1 MILIATV
8 EKEWMMPRQ
17 VSVALAVALLLAFTG
32 HVPAQTQTP
41 PDPGAAA
48 NVRQSQ
54 TYEQVLQSNPSF
66 RAKRMQQ
73 ECGPV
78 TDPELHANC
87 VASFGGD
94 GSPPPRKSRQH

>member
-1 MILIATV
+1 
-8 EKEWMMPRQ
+8 MPRL
-17 VSVALAVALLLAFTG
+17 SIWILAAALVTG
-32 HVPAQTQTP
+32 FAAGASAQTQTP

-54 TYEQVLQSNPSF
+54 QYEQVLHSNPAF

-73 ECGPV
+73 ECGPI
-78 TDPELHANC
+78 TDPQLHESC

-94 GSPPPRKSRQH
+94 GAPASAKRRSR

>member
-1 MILIATV
+1 
-8 EKEWMMPRQ
+8 MPRQ
-17 VSVALAVALLLAFTG
+17 VSWVLAVALVLAFSG
-32 HVPAQTQTP
+32 RVSAQQTP

-54 TYEQVLQSNPSF
+54 TYEQVLQGNSSF

-94 GSPPPRKSRQH
+94 GTPPPSKTRQH

>member
-1 MILIATV
+1 
-8 EKEWMMPRQ
+8 MMPRQ
-17 VSVALAVALLLAFTG
+17 ISVVLAAALVLALGGRVS
-32 HVPAQTQTP
+32 AQQTP

-78 TDPELHANC
+78 TDPELHASC

-94 GSPPPRKSRQH
+94 GAPPARKSRQH

>member
-1 MILIATV
+1 
-8 EKEWMMPRQ
+8 MPRQ
-17 VSVALAVALLLAFTG
+17 VSWALAGALVLAFSAR
-32 HVPAQTQTP
+32 VSAQQTP

-78 TDPELHANC
+78 ADPELHANC
-87 VASFGGD
+87 VASFGGE
-94 GSPPPRKSRQH
+94 GAPPARKSRQH

>member
-1 MILIATV
+1 
-8 EKEWMMPRQ
+8 MPRH
-17 VSVALAVALLLAFTG
+17 SSWMLAAALVIAAVA
-32 HVPAQTQTP
+32 HSSAQSQTP

-54 TYEQVLQSNPSF
+54 QYDQVLRSNSSF

-87 VASFGGD
+87 IASFGGD
-94 GSPPPRKSRQH
+94 GASPPPSKRRHQ

>member
-1 MILIATV
+1 
-8 EKEWMMPRQ
+8 MPRQ
-17 VSVALAVALLLAFTG
+17 ISWVLAVALTLSLSSGAS
-32 HVPAQTQTP
+32 AQQTP

-48 NVRQSQ
+48 NVKQSQ

-66 RAKRMQQ
+66 RNKRMQQ

-78 TDPELHANC
+78 TDPELHASC

-94 GSPPPRKSRQH
+94 GAPPSRKSRQH

>member
-1 MILIATV
+1 M
-8 EKEWMMPRQ
+8 EKEWMMPSQ
-17 VSVALAVALLLAFTG
+17 VSVALVAALLLASAG
-32 HVPAQTQTP
+32 HVSAQTQTP

-87 VASFGGD
+87 VASFGG
-94 GSPPPRKSRQH
+94 GGAPPPSKPRQR

>member
-1 MILIATV
+1 
-8 EKEWMMPRQ
+8 MPRY
-17 VSVALAVALLLAFTG
+17 SSWILAAILAG
-32 HVPAQTQTP
+32 GYNGVVGAQAQTP

-54 TYEQVLQSNPSF
+54 QYEQALHGNSAF

-78 TDPELHANC
+78 TDPELHASC

-94 GSPPPRKSRQH
+94 GTPAPRKGRQH

>member
-1 MILIATV
+1 
-8 EKEWMMPRQ
+8 MMPRQ
-17 VSVALAVALLLAFTG
+17 VSWALAAALVLALSG
-32 HVPAQTQTP
+32 RLSAQQTP

-54 TYEQVLQSNPSF
+54 TYDQVLHSNPSF
-66 RAKRMQQ
+66 RAKRVQQ

-78 TDPELHANC
+78 TDPELHASC

-94 GSPPPRKSRQH
+94 GAPSPSKSRKH

>member
-1 MILIATV
+1 
-8 EKEWMMPRQ
+8 MPRRL
-17 VSVALAVALLLAFTG
+17 SWILAAAVAITLAG
-32 HVPAQTQTP
+32 PASTQTRTP
-41 PDPGAAA
+41 TDPGAAA

-54 TYEQVLQSNPSF
+54 QYEQVLRSNSSF

-78 TDPELHANC
+78 SDPELHANC

-94 GSPPPRKSRQH
+94 GAPPPSKRQSH

>member
-1 MILIATV
+1 
-8 EKEWMMPRQ
+8 MP
-17 VSVALAVALLLAFTG
+17 VYSSWTLAAALLMACAGYTA
-32 HVPAQTQTP
+32 AQTAAP

-48 NVRQSQ
+48 NVHQSQ
-54 TYEQVLQSNPSF
+54 QYEQALQSNPSF

-78 TDPELHANC
+78 TDPELHASC

-94 GSPPPRKSRQH
+94 GAPPPRKSRQH

>member
-1 MILIATV
+1 
-8 EKEWMMPRQ
+8 MPRQ
-17 VSVALAVALLLAFTG
+17 ILWALAAAITLSLSGGAS
-32 HVPAQTQTP
+32 AQQTP

-48 NVRQSQ
+48 NVKQSQ

-66 RAKRMQQ
+66 RNKRMQQ

-78 TDPELHANC
+78 TDPELHASC

-94 GSPPPRKSRQH
+94 GAPPQRKSRQH

>member
-1 MILIATV
+1 M

-17 VSVALAVALLLAFTG
+17 VSWVLATALVLALSG
-32 HVPAQTQTP
+32 GVSAQQTP

-48 NVRQSQ
+48 NVKQSQ

-87 VASFGGD
+87 VASFGG
-94 GSPPPRKSRQH
+94 GGAPPPSKPRQR

>member
-1 MILIATV
+1 
-8 EKEWMMPRQ
+8 MPRQ
-17 VSVALAVALLLAFTG
+17 VLWVLAAALVFALG
-32 HVPAQTQTP
+32 GRVSAQQTP

-54 TYEQVLQSNPSF
+54 TYDQVLQGNPSF

-78 TDPELHANC
+78 TDPELHASC

-94 GSPPPRKSRQH
+94 GAQPARKSRQR

>member
-1 MILIATV
+1 MLKYLTWGLAT
-8 EKEWMMPRQ
+8 
-17 VSVALAVALLLAFTG
+17 ALVIGAAG
-32 HVPAQTQTP
+32 PAATQTSTP

-54 TYEQVLQSNPSF
+54 QYEQAINSNPSF

-78 TDPELHANC
+78 TDPQLHASC

-94 GSPPPRKSRQH
+94 GAPAAGKRRQH